1 VELTP
6 IVVLYIDSLSFVLP
20 MSLISS
26 NIAGF
31 TKKSTASTIFFIGYC
46 LGQFSGPQ
54 FFKTSEAPRYPTGFK
69 ALYTAVS
76 LSIGFG
82 SILMVYL
89 WWMNK
94 KRDRKDMEDGS
105 GVDGINGE
113 EVTAADFLDMTDWER
128 RDFRYVW

>member
-1 VELTP
+1 
-6 IVVLYIDSLSFVLP
+6 

-31 TKKSTASTIFFIGYC
+31 TKKSTASTIFFVGYC
-46 LGQFSGPQ
+46 LGQFAGPQ
-54 FFKTSEAPRYPTGFK
+54 FFKTVEAPRYPTGFK
-69 ALYTAVS
+69 AQYTAVS

-94 KRDRKDMEDGS
+94 RRDRMDGE
-105 GVDGINGE
+105 GRTEVDRRKGE
-113 EVTAADFLDMTDWER
+113 EVTAADFLDLTDWER
-128 RDFRYVW
+128 KDFRYVW